1 MEGNMRLEEL
11 FSAHYESLNASDKHI
26 WNYVGNNK
34 ALCSGLSIEEVAERC
49 NVSRST
55 IMRFAQKLGL
65 TGYSELKTYLRW
77 ETTEFAR
84 DPADYLQTICD
95 KTIKAIERFRDMDM
109 TQICRL
115 FHEANRVFVYGTG
128 SIQRAAAGEFK
139 RMFLSLDI
147 LVENIT
153 GEGEFQRELSF
164 MGRNDVVLIISK
176 KGNSNFIKDIVIQ
189 LKSKGVRVISLTF
202 SGDNTLANMSDY
214 QLFLSPETVSIK
226 DDMLFESLS
235 LIFSVIEI
243 LCIKCIQYMGDIYL

>member
-1 MEGNMRLEEL
+1 MRLEEL
-11 FSAHYESLNASDKHI
+11 FSKRYESLNASDKHI
-26 WNYVGNNK
+26 WNYIGNNK
-34 ALCSGLSIEEVAERC
+34 AFCSGLSIEEVAERC

-109 TQICRL
+109 THICRL
-115 FHEANRVFVYGTG
+115 FREANRVFVYGTG

-139 RMFLSLDI
+139 RMSLSLDI

-164 MGRNDVVLIISK
+164 MDRNDVVLIISK

-214 QLFLSPETVSIK
+214 QLFLSPETISIK
-226 DDMLFESLS
+226 DDMMFESLS